1 MVQLAS
7 RRMSGQIDLP
17 QISLELLIGIFR
29 SDFLTEKYY
38 VQWKNRQVI
47 INFMYCFITRLLPI
61 EYIELNMPV
70 LGAENFN
77 ECYLNNVFAKLN
89 ILRHQ

>member
-1 MVQLAS
+1 MVHLAA
-7 RRMSGQIDLP
+7 RRTYGQIDLP

-29 SDFLTEKYY
+29 SDFLNEKSYI
-38 VQWKNRQVI
+38 QWKSRQVI
-47 INFMYCFITRLLPI
+47 INFLLPI
-61 EYIELNMPV
+61 EYIELNMLV